1 MKRIV
6 GVVLTSILLC
16 LSCIDD
22 FDNSKPSQ
30 GNLEFSR
37 DTVFLDTVFTNI
49 SSSTRTL
56 KVYNRSNQDITI
68 PAISLGRGESSFY
81 RLNVDG
87 LHGKSFQNIDLLAKD
102 SLYIF
107 IEATIDFSKVT
118 NPIYTDSIIFHS
130 EVRLQDVDL
139 VTLVQDAHF
148 LYPQKNSEGFKEKI
162 SIGIDDLGEPI
173 EVDGFY
179 LDESQTWY
187 NDKPYVIYGYAGVKG
202 GNSLEI
208 EEGVAVYFHQNS
220 GLIVDK
226 NASLKI
232 NGTPDKKVRLQ
243 GDRLE
248 FDYRNKPGQ
257 WSTIWLRAGSKDN
270 LINHAVIKNNDIGIV
285 VDSISKINKATL
297 QLSNTEIYN
306 TSSVGL
312 LARGTNLQA
321 QNIVIANNGQNSL
334 ACLYGGNYDVKH
346 STLANY
352 WSKSVRQAPT
362 LLLSNYLRL
371 NDEVLIV
378 NDLENANF
386 TNCIIDGGQSLEF
399 KLEALAE
406 AAFSFNFKNNLIKFD
421 DVNGVYKDDPLYD
434 FSNTAYYLDNVMNED
449 PDFKSVSSNELIIGQ
464 NSAAI
469 NKADKST
476 ALEVPLDLLTKDR
489 TQHPDIGAYQHI
501 VIEN

>member
-1 MKRIV
+1 MT
-6 GVVLTSILLC
+6 GVQTC
-16 LSCIDD
+16 
-22 FDNSKPSQ
+22 
-30 GNLEFSR
+30 
-37 DTVFLDTVFTNI
+37 
-49 SSSTRTL
+49 SS
-56 KVYNRSNQDITI
+56 
-68 PAISLGRGESSFY
+68 
-81 RLNVDG
+81 
-87 LHGKSFQNIDLLAKD
+87 DL
-102 SLYIF
+102 
-107 IEATIDFSKVT
+107 
-118 NPIYTDSIIFHS
+118 
-130 EVRLQDVDL
+130 
-139 VTLVQDAHF
+139 
-148 LYPQKNSEGFKEKI
+148 
-162 SIGIDDLGEPI
+162 
-173 EVDGFY
+173 
-179 LDESQTWY
+179 
-187 NDKPYVIYGYAGVKG
+187 
-202 GNSLEI
+202 
-208 EEGVAVYFHQNS
+208 NS